1 MPALVPA
8 PETSGAF
15 QGEAQQSRRPEGAEE
30 ASKGKKGAK
39 GGTSKQAR
47 APAGQEE
54 GGSTSSKEDIRL
66 LRLKKVEELRAGG
79 HEPFAYTWPRS
90 HRAAELQEEHAG
102 LGNGEEAASGQV
114 AVAGRVVA
122 RRTFGKLAFLQL
134 RDERASIQL
143 YCDKKKMEEVDA
155 RAFERLKASLDVGD
169 IVGAK
174 GTVRRTEK
182 GELSVYVSELTILTK
197 ALLPLPD
204 KWHGL
209 TDTDT
214 RYRQRY
220 LDMIINTSVADVL
233 RSRSKV
239 LSIIRRHMEDHG
251 FIEVETPVLQGEAG
265 GAEARPFVTHHNALK
280 RDLFL
285 RIATELH
292 LKRLVVGG
300 FDRVFEIG
308 RIFRNEGLSPRH
320 NPEFTTIEMYQAYG
334 DVTDMMELA
343 EELITRCASA
353 VCGSLQITYQGAEI
367 DLARPWRR
375 ATMHSLVQ
383 DATGVDFAAFESD
396 VEAARTAAV
405 QVLANDGS
413 SASAVRECS
422 SVGHVLNEVFEAVV
436 EKTLIQPTFV
446 TEHPIEISPLAKP
459 HRSKKG
465 VAERFELFVYGRE
478 MANAFSELTDPV
490 DQRERLE
497 AQVRS
502 HGIKMAAAAAAAA
515 NLTSPEDA
523 PGDIYEVKL
532 DEDFVTALEY
542 GLPPTGG
549 MGIGLDR
556 VVMLLTDSP
565 SIRDVIAFP
574 TLKLQ

>member
-1 MPALVPA
+1 MPTA
-8 PETSGAF
+8 
-15 QGEAQQSRRPEGAEE
+15 EGASQEGP
-30 ASKGKKGAK
+30 AKGPKGKKGAR
-39 GGTSKQAR
+39 GSGSKQQAK
-47 APAGQEE
+47 APPGKQELA
-54 GGSTSSKEDIRL
+54 STSSKEDVRL
-66 LRLKKVEELRAGG
+66 LRIKKVEELRAGG

-90 HRAAELQEEHAG
+90 HRAAELQEQHAA
-102 LGNGEEAASGQV
+102 LAAGEEAPSCQV
-114 AVAGRVVA
+114 AVAGRVMA

-134 RDERASIQL
+134 RDEGASIQL
-143 YCDKKKMEEVDA
+143 YCDKKRMDEADA
-155 RAFERLKASLDVGD
+155 TAFERLKASLDVGD

-182 GELSVYVSELTILTK
+182 GELSVYVSELAILTK

-239 LSIIRRHMEDHG
+239 LSIIRRHMEDTG

-320 NPEFTTIEMYQAYG
+320 NPEFTSIEMYQAYA
-334 DVTDMMELA
+334 DFSDMMELA
-343 EELITRCASA
+343 EELITRSALA
-353 VCGSLQITYQGAEI
+353 VCGSLQITYQGVKI
-367 DLARPWRR
+367 DLSRPWKR
-375 ATMHSLVQ
+375 ASMHSLVHG
-383 DATGVDFAAFESD
+383 ATGVDFAAFGDD
-396 VEAARTAAV
+396 VAAARGAAAAAMARDGVPGGETAA
-405 QVLANDGS
+405 A
-413 SASAVRECS
+413 AAVERCP

-446 TEHPIEISPLAKP
+446 TEHPVEISPLAKP

-465 VAERFELFVYGRE
+465 VVERFELFIYGRE

-502 HGIKMAAAAAAAA
+502 HGARMAAAVTAAAAK
-515 NLTSPEDA
+515 LTPAGSSGGNEAA
-523 PGDIYEVKL
+523 PDGDLYEVKM

-542 GLPPTGG
+542 GLPPSGG

-574 TLKLQ
+574 TLKVQ